1 MEQFIAIGI
10 AAISGGGWFVSKI
23 FGRMRVLEDRIDRMP
38 IDYVLKQDYIREMEK
53 MNDEQFLE
61 TIESTELEEYYRHKV
76 FPNNEIEFH

>member
-53 MNDEQFLE
+53 MNDEFG
-61 TIESTELEEYYRHKV
+61 
-76 FPNNEIEFH
+76 EINAKLDKLVDRLLNK